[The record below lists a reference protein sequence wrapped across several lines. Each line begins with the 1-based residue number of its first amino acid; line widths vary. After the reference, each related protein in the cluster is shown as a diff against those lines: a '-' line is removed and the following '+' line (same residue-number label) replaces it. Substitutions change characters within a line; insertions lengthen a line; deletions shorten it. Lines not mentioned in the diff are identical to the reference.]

1 MRRSRVAV
9 RTQVEDGLSLRQRLV
24 RRHLVA
30 SAQVGDGGPVAG
42 VHRGGERNVTPRS
55 RTANSFRM
63 FPLPTGP
70 AGGPAAIQSFPDR
83 PGRNK
88 GSAYPELVPEMERG
102 MPYRGQP

>member
-1 MRRSRVAV
+1 VGDEVPVAAS
-9 RTQVEDGLSLRQRLV
+9 TGA
-24 RRHLVA
+24 A
-30 SAQVGDGGPVAG
+30 SA
-42 VHRGGERNVTPRS
+42 NTVTPRS

-63 FPLPTGP
+63 SPLPTGRT
-70 AGGPAAIQSFPDR
+70 GGAAAIQSFPDR